1 MKISIVQKKNE
12 ESGRIKDKN
21 NEDKVEIKEKAM
33 KGNAS
38 SKELCYSMARTS
50 LIMKYEI

>member
-1 MKISIVQKKNE
+1 
-12 ESGRIKDKN
+12 
-21 NEDKVEIKEKAM
+21 M

-50 LIMKYEI
+50 LITSSTAQGGGGSFKNRKRIGEIDCCE